1 MSHHHRAL
9 RGPLSTL
16 ITLATLAGA
25 PMALAGGGD
34 VDFAAEA
41 KRRMNL
47 SFDLDEVEG
56 MLQQDIPQAY
66 PSAVMAPLPLEPN
79 SEMAAVTV
87 FRDRALVTRVLD
99 ARTQPG
105 DSSVTFEGLPLGLA
119 ADSLHATVLKGDARI
134 IGVELLSGRGEVEE
148 TDRIQGIRDEMLGI
162 TEELGQVRD
171 RIESLLAQRTYLRDT
186 LLQDRSQAPAPSL
199 DQIRGTLGF
208 VGDAERDIAAQL
220 RTEQERARE
229 LDEELRP
236 LLIKLENPLA
246 TGNQVRVDLAA
257 VSGGP
262 ITVGLRYQVFGA
274 GWWPAYNA
282 RLDEESA
289 QVTLEYYGIVSQSTG
304 EDWEAVELELSTAN
318 PSVSG
323 ELPSLS
329 SWYLGRNTY
338 GSSYS
343 VQDNLMSGRGYYD
356 MSGNE
361 MQANP
366 QTVVPQGL
374 VESRMNASV
383 QGTGAVVFAIPGD
396 RTIAGDGSEQRL
408 PVGTQTFAAV
418 MELAT
423 VPKLVPEVYRQARMR
438 YQGEAPLLPGT
449 VASFVGS
456 DYVGSGQLATVV
468 PGEELLISFG
478 TDDRMRVERQL
489 VERQQDYVGAGKRT
503 VRWTLHF
510 RIKLSNFSEQA
521 QTVRLVDQV
530 PVSEMD
536 RVTVKLLDTTPP
548 LPPAE
553 DDGPGILK
561 WKLTPAAG
569 TEEYVDLRFSVTA
582 PAEVYIQDMMF

>member
-1 MSHHHRAL
+1 MPIEHRAL
-9 RGPLSTL
+9 RGPLCTL
-16 ITLATLAGA
+16 ITLATLALS
-25 PMALAGGGD
+25 PTALAGGGD
-34 VDFAAEA
+34 VDFAKEA

-66 PSAVMAPLPLEPN
+66 PSAAMAPLPLEPN
-79 SEMAAVTV
+79 SEMASVTV

-99 ARTQPG
+99 ERVG
-105 DSSVTFEGLPLGLA
+105 EGEGSVTFEGLPLGIA

-134 IGVELLSGRGEVEE
+134 VGVELISGRGEVEE
-148 TDRIQGIRDEMLGI
+148 TERIQGIRDQMLEI

-171 RIESLLAQRTYLRDT
+171 RMESLIAQRTYLRDT
-186 LLQDRSQAPAPSL
+186 VLQDRNQAPAPSL
-199 DQIRGTLGF
+199 DQIRGTLSF
-208 VGDAERDIAAQL
+208 VGDAERDIAAEL
-220 RTEQERARE
+220 RKEQDRARE

-236 LLIKLENPLA
+236 MLIKLENPLA
-246 TGNQVRVDLAA
+246 TGNQVRVDLASDA
-257 VSGGP
+257 GGKV
-262 ITVGLRYQVFGA
+262 TVGLRYQVFGA

-282 RLDEESA
+282 RLDETSA

-323 ELPSLS
+323 ELPSLT
-329 SWYLGRNTY
+329 SWYLGRDMY
-338 GSSYS
+338 GGSYD
-343 VQDNLMSGRGYYD
+343 VQSNLMLGRGYYD
-356 MSGNE
+356 MAGNE
-361 MQANP
+361 MQAVP
-366 QTVVPQGL
+366 QTVVPQG
-374 VESRMNASV
+374 VIETRMNASV
-383 QGTGAVVFAIPGD
+383 QGTGAVVFAIPGE

-449 VASFVGS
+449 VSSFVGS

-478 TDDRMRVERQL
+478 TDDRLRVERQL

-503 VRWTLHF
+503 IRWTLHF
-510 RIKLSNFSEQA
+510 RIKLSNFSDESQII
-521 QTVRLVDQV
+521 RLVDQV
-530 PVSEMD
+530 PISEMD
-536 RVTVKLLDTTPP
+536 RVTVKLLETTEP
-548 LPPAE
+548 LPPAD

-561 WKLTPAAG
+561 WKLTLPPG
-569 TEEYVDLRFSVTA
+569 GETYVDLRFSVTA
-582 PAEVYIQDMMF
+582 PADVYIQDMMF